1 MSEHCQSWS
10 EIEESVAPNGVRRRE
25 MPGNAV
31 GLVRIAIPAG
41 TEAPAHSHG
50 FEQFV
55 QVLSGSGTLETDRG
69 RVAFS
74 AGSVFHFPPG
84 TEHAAAFE
92 TDTVLVETN
101 LAQ

>member
-1 MSEHCQSWS
+1 MSTHCRNWS
-10 EIEESVAPNGVRRRE
+10 EIEESVSPNGVRKRA
-25 MPGNAV
+25 MPGTAV
-31 GLVRIAIPAG
+31 TLVQVMIPAG
-41 TEAPAHSHG
+41 THAPKHSHG

-69 RVAFS
+69 RVGFA

-84 TEHAAAFE
+84 TEHAAEFE

-101 LAQ
+101 LAH